1 MQRQPDPL
9 QPDDQHELQAAARGG
24 CDEARGAAG
33 GEGSDAEQREL
44 EHRLGHPA
52 FDQDEGDQQG
62 RPPTIEAI
70 TVGFVQ
76 PMAWPP

>member
-1 MQRQPDPL
+1 MISMNCRPPR
-9 QPDDQHELQAAARGG
+9 AAAAIRP
-24 CDEARGAAG
+24 AALPG

-52 FDQDEGDQQG
+52 FDQDERDQQAV
-62 RPPTIEAI
+62 PPTIEAI
-70 TVGFVQ
+70 TAGFVQ